1 MEKSIVLLHS
11 DFDKRLV
18 LEGAEYGLD
27 TLYLHVNP
35 FAASVEEFFEFK
47 SKNEKTIDELEK
59 GGVNVVYCFHA
70 LNRLLPRALFKNEP
84 ALFAVNGSGLRDAAY
99 NCCPS
104 NSRALEIIKDEA
116 FKVAEF
122 LKQRGHRY
130 HLWTDDDLGGD
141 VRCLCSECKS
151 LTTTEQNLKI
161 YSAVFDG
168 LKKYDKEAQ
177 TSFLIYGEENCD
189 IRLPD
194 GLFAEFAPFRREH
207 DKPVTVGARNAFFA
221 DKLKRLVE
229 LNGAERVAVLEYF
242 LSYDFVGFLKN
253 GDRVKRDISFYR
265 EQNIESLTT
274 FVVFNGATDDEKASG
289 IKKYLKTLQE

>member
-18 LEGAEYGLD
+18 LEGAECGLD

-35 FAASVEEFFEFK
+35 FAASLEEFFEFI
-47 SKNEKTIDELEK
+47 SKNAKTIEELDK
-59 GGVNVVYCFHA
+59 GGVSVLYCFHA
-70 LNRLLPRALFKNEP
+70 LNRLLPRRLFKNEP
-84 ALFAVNGSGLRDAAY
+84 GLFAVSVGGLRDATY

-104 NSRALEIIKDEA
+104 NSRTLEIIKDET

-130 HLWTDDDLGGD
+130 RLWTDDDLGSD
-141 VRCLCSECKS
+141 VRCLCSKCKN
-151 LTTTEQNLKI
+151 LTATEQNLKI
-161 YSAVFDG
+161 YAAVLEG
-168 LKKYDKEAQ
+168 LKRYDEKAQ
-177 TSFLIYGEENCD
+177 TSFLIYGEEDCN
-189 IRLPD
+189 IGLPD
-194 GLFAEFAPFRREH
+194 GFFVEFAPFRRAH
-207 DKPVTVGARNAFFA
+207 DKPITVGERNAFFA
-221 DKLKRLVE
+221 DKLKGLVE
-229 LNGAERVAVLEYF
+229 LNGADRVAVLEYF

-274 FVVFNGATDDEKASG
+274 FVVFNGATDDEKVSG
-289 IKKYLKTLQE
+289 IKKYLKTL